1 MSLERAAGNANL
13 PIGGLRYAKRD
24 IGVPGGAKT
33 KTGNLAAPRS
43 SAFIFRRRGAY

>member
-24 IGVPGGAKT
+24 IGVPGGGKNQN
-33 KTGNLAAPRS
+33 GEPGGSPFQR
-43 SAFIFRRRGAY
+43 FYFRRRGAY